1 MVKEYGDDGDDGAE
15 FGTFLYL
22 IRDWTHNQ
30 NTGMRNDLF
39 EKHLVSCRMID
50 SDFSITTIDR
60 RLNKPYRSTKT
71 CWAS

>member
-15 FGTFLYL
+15 FGTLLYL
-22 IRDWTHNQ
+22 IRDWAHNQ

-39 EKHLVSCRMID
+39 EKHLVSCRRIHSD
-50 SDFSITTIDR
+50 SLITTIDR